1 MLLIT
6 RESKDMK
13 SGFHW
18 LDTVVLVGYFVGITG
33 FGLWLMRR
41 VKSSD
46 SFFRGERKFKWW
58 IMMGQAFGTG
68 THAENFVAQT
78 GATFQTGFS
87 TIWYQWKNMLI
98 TPFYW
103 LLAPWY
109 RRSERTTVGEIV
121 EDRYGKGMAV
131 IYSVFAIGFFVFSQG
146 VMLQGAAK
154 VISVAT
160 GNLISPTGVVIAM
173 TVAFI
178 LYSFFG
184 GLVASAYADFI
195 QAMMIIVLSMLLI
208 PSGLH
213 AVGGFS
219 GMREALPP
227 DFFKLFSGASGMG
240 AFTIAMLAV
249 NGIVGITAQP
259 HMLSMCATGNT
270 ERAGRVGQ
278 TYGSLV
284 KRIVT
289 IGWALTGLIVAA
301 LVIERGVNLP
311 DPEQAFGYASRELLF
326 PGLTGLM
333 VACVLAAN
341 MSSCS
346 NFMVNTGALFTQNFY
361 AKYINTRANDKQ
373 LLWMGRYSGFALT
386 ILGVLFALT
395 VKNVLQGF
403 LFTETIAAFM
413 GIIVLGGILW
423 KRANR
428 YGAFLAVIVSFGLYY
443 VLNYLATD
451 QLLIVYKWQPAPFG
465 WAMLA
470 GFSALII
477 TSLLTKPEE
486 KERIE
491 KFFDNMNRLSD
502 ADKRDADGK
511 KPLAGEYGQDL
522 IFLDVPGWFTANRWK
537 GFWRRYKEDVVGFF
551 LAWGM
556 VGVLILIAWGLM
568 QIGG

>member
-1 MLLIT
+1 MRT
-6 RESKDMK
+6 
-13 SGFHW
+13 GFHW
-18 LDTVVLVGYFVGITG
+18 LDSLVLFGYFVGITG
-33 FGLWLMRR
+33 FGLWLARR

-46 SFFRGERKFKWW
+46 SFFRGERKFRWW

-78 GATFQTGFS
+78 GATFHSGFA

-121 EDRYGKGMAV
+121 EDRYGRQMAFV
-131 IYSVFAIGFFVFSQG
+131 YTIFAISFFVFTQG
-146 VMLQGAAK
+146 VLLQGAAK

-160 GNLISPTGVVIAM
+160 GNLISPTGVVVAM

-184 GLVASAYADFI
+184 GLIASAYADFI
-195 QAMMIIVLSMLLI
+195 QAMMIIVLSLMLI
-208 PSGLH
+208 PSGLL
-213 AVGGFS
+213 AVGGFT
-219 GMREALPP
+219 GMREALSP
-227 DFFKLFSGASGMG
+227 DFFKLFSSASGMG

-284 KRIVT
+284 KRVCT
-289 IGWALTGLIVAA
+289 IGWALTGIIVATM
-301 LVIERGVNLP
+301 VIQQGVTLP
-311 DPEQAFGYASRELLF
+311 DPEHAFGYASRELLF

-361 AKYINTRANDKQ
+361 KEFINPKASDKQ
-373 LLWMGRYSGFALT
+373 LLWMGRFSGFGLT

-395 VKNVLQGF
+395 IKNVLQGF

-413 GIIVLGGILW
+413 GIIVFGGMLW

-428 YGAFLAVIVSFGLYY
+428 YGAFAAVIVAFGLYY
-443 VLNYLATD
+443 VLNYFSTGE
-451 QLLIVYKWQPAPFG
+451 LLLVYKWKPEPFG
-465 WAMLA
+465 WTMLA
-470 GFSALII
+470 GFAALILV
-477 TSLLTKPEE
+477 SLITKPED
-486 KERIE
+486 KERIDH
-491 KFFDNMNRLSD
+491 FFDNMNRISD
-502 ADKRDADGK
+502 AVGLAKGQQ
-511 KPLAGEYGQDL
+511 KPLAAKHGQDL
-522 IFLDVPGWFTANRWK
+522 VFLDVPGWFRADRWK
-537 GFWRRYKEDVVGFF
+537 GFLRRYREDVYGFI
-551 LAWGM
+551 LAWGF
-556 VGVLILIAWGLM
+556 VALLIFMAWGIM
-568 QIGG
+568 QIGK